1 MDKAPLQPRTVAVV
15 GSGMAGLVTAHLLHQ
30 DTQRRFRVTLLE
42 KVNQAPPVS
51 RQLRGVQVLVRVGSP
66 AARDFLESLARG
78 PADAILTEAA
88 ITALGSLR
96 E

>member
-42 KVNQAPPVS
+42 KVS
-51 RQLRGVQVLVRVGSP
+51 
-66 AARDFLESLARG
+66 
-78 PADAILTEAA
+78 
-88 ITALGSLR
+88 
-96 E
+96 